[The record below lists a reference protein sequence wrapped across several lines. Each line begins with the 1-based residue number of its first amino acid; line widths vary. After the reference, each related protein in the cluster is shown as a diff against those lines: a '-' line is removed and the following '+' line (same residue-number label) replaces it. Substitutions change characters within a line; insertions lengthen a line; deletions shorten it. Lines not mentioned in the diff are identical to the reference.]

1 MIGLHIVAVGKL
13 KEAWMREGCAEYIK
27 RLGLW
32 SSVAITE
39 IDEVR
44 LGSDPSPAEI
54 AACIE
59 KEGVRILEKIPRG
72 ARVIALCIEG
82 GQMASEALA
91 AYLADTAAG
100 GCGSFAFVIGGS
112 HGLSDEV
119 KRTASLR
126 LSISPKTLP
135 HKMTRVLLLEQLYRA
150 CAINAGTKYHK

>member
-1 MIGLHIVAVGKL
+1 MVGLQIVAVGKL
-13 KEAWMREGCAEYIK
+13 KEAWMREGCAEYTK

-32 SSVAITE
+32 SSVAVTE
-39 IDEVR
+39 IDEAR

-59 KEGVRILEKIPRG
+59 KEGARILEKIPRG
-72 ARVIALCIEG
+72 ARVVALCIEG
-82 GQMASEALA
+82 RQMPSEALA
-91 AYLADTAAG
+91 AYLSDAAAG

-119 KRTASLR
+119 KRAAALR
-126 LSISPKTLP
+126 LSISPMTFP
-135 HKMTRVLLLEQLYRA
+135 HQLARLLLLEQLYRA

>member
-1 MIGLHIVAVGKL
+1 
-13 KEAWMREGCAEYIK
+13 MREGCAEYTK

-32 SSVAITE
+32 SSVAVTE
-39 IDEVR
+39 IDEAR

-59 KEGVRILEKIPRG
+59 KEGARILEKIPRG
-72 ARVIALCIEG
+72 ARVVALCIEG
-82 GQMASEALA
+82 RQMPSEALA
-91 AYLADTAAG
+91 AYLSDAAAG

-119 KRTASLR
+119 KRAAALR
-126 LSISPKTLP
+126 LTFP
-135 HKMTRVLLLEQLYRA
+135 HQLARLLLLEQLYRA

>member
-54 AACIE
+54 AACIK

-126 LSISPKTLP
+126 LSISPMTFP
-135 HKMTRVLLLEQLYRA
+135 HQLTRVLLLEQLYRA